1 MKVTSIHYLKFKGGK
16 KKSFVPYITLT
27 KNKIATGLGALNMIH
42 SLVIPSVYRQ
52 VPRKRKKKN
61 GKSKEGPR
69 TLTQFWKSLVKF
81 SNICRA
87 LMKNCFCMI
96 SHYLG
101 NTVLSFLLYFFFYIL
116 GVGLK
121 FVYFVQT
128 EYFF

>member
-1 MKVTSIHYLKFKGGK
+1 MKVTSIHYLKFKGGE

-87 LMKNCFCMI
+87 LMKNFFLHDITLFGQHCLFLPSLYIKHLFGVYLFC
-96 SHYLG
+96 
-101 NTVLSFLLYFFFYIL
+101 
-116 GVGLK
+116 
-121 FVYFVQT
+121 
-128 EYFF
+128 